1 VNYISGNYSG
11 KNKKVAI
18 IVSRFNS
25 TITERLLEGAED
37 CFVRHDLVSSNID
50 VYYVPGSF
58 EIPFLAKKLVN
69 SKKYDGVIALSAVI
83 RGETYHFEIV
93 SNEVSKGIAQINLNS
108 DIPVIFGVLTTDT
121 VEQALNRAGIKS
133 GNKGFDTA
141 LSLLEMMNLNNQ
153 L

>member
-1 VNYISGNYSG
+1 MNFIEGNYSG
-11 KNKKVAI
+11 KGKKVAVI
-18 IVSRFNS
+18 ISRFNS
-25 TITERLLEGAED
+25 SITERLLEGAED
-37 CFVRHDLVSSNID
+37 CFTRHELETENID

-69 SKKYDGVIALSAVI
+69 SKKYDGILALSAVI

-93 SNEVSKGIAQINLNS
+93 SNEVSKGVAQINLNS
-108 DIPVIFGVLTTDT
+108 NVPVIFGVLTTDT
-121 VEQALNRAGIKS
+121 VEQAMNRSGIKS

-141 LSLLEMMNLNNQ
+141 LSLLEMMDLNKR

>member
-1 VNYISGNYSG
+1 
-11 KNKKVAI
+11 
-18 IVSRFNS
+18 
-25 TITERLLEGAED
+25 
-37 CFVRHDLVSSNID
+37 
-50 VYYVPGSF
+50 
-58 EIPFLAKKLVN
+58 
-69 SKKYDGVIALSAVI
+69 
-83 RGETYHFEIV
+83 
-93 SNEVSKGIAQINLNS
+93 VSKGIAQINLNS

>member
-1 VNYISGNYSG
+1 MNYITGNYSG
-11 KNKKVAI
+11 KDKKVAVI
-18 IVSRFNS
+18 ISRFNS
-25 TITERLLEGAED
+25 TITGRLLEGAED
-37 CFVRHDLVSSNID
+37 CFTRHELDTKNID

-69 SKKYDGVIALSAVI
+69 TKKYDGIIALSAVI

-93 SNEVSKGIAQINLNS
+93 SNEVSKGVAQINLNS

-121 VEQALNRAGIKS
+121 VEQAMNRAGIKS

-141 LSLLEMMNLNNQ
+141 LSLLEMMDLNTKI
-153 L
+153 